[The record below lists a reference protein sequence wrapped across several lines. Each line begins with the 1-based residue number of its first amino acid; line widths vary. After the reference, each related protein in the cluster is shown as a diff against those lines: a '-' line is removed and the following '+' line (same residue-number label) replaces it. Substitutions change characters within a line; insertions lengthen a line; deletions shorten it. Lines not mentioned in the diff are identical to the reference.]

1 MVKQQRRSEKTP
13 EQIARLD
20 LVITKITQNVSSERV
35 NERGRRGIIKLTDRF
50 GRRRSFYDHQVIA
63 AQKLWMKDKD
73 TPLEQGRKAGLA
85 ALHDMGLGALT
96 RIQTVNGTPMLSVSC
111 IGRQDD
117 HLHPH
122 GRRHPHVCARH
133 DR

>member
-20 LVITKITQNVSSERV
+20 LVKTKITQNVSSERV

-85 ALHDMGLGALT
+85 ALHDMGLGAPLIT
-96 RIQTVNGTPMLSVSC
+96 RTKITHTHSEFQTSSRPDVG
-111 IGRQDD
+111 
-117 HLHPH
+117 
-122 GRRHPHVCARH
+122 
-133 DR
+133 